1 MAEAEPGSQDLL
13 LRFQFFAAGGDLDV
27 FEGALLVSALV
38 DPSEDLDAARESVAE
53 FASSIRDL
61 VAGGDE
67 PVEAIRQVLFD
78 EEGFGGDQD
87 DYDEPRNSS
96 VARVIAT
103 RRGMPITLSIATVE
117 IARQAGI
124 RLSGIGL
131 PGHFIVG
138 GEDLPQGTY
147 LDPFDGG
154 VMRDRGSVS
163 QRVSAVFGTA
173 LSLPD
178 EIFAP
183 DTERAILSRVLS
195 NLRRSWER
203 REKYAEALEAL
214 RWAEILD
221 PDEVSYRRERGLL
234 FLKSGRTDEALA
246 ALDSYV
252 SASEGEDA
260 EAVQKLISV
269 VRERGLSAGGAELV
283 VLETPQKKIFTLEQ
297 ARVLLPRVKE
307 VTSEAVFRFA
317 RLSEGEETE
326 NERQNVVREWASEI
340 LSLGAEIKGLWL
352 VDFDSGAG
360 YYCWKYPEAAL
371 EYFHGYEEGFSGR
384 LPLQ

>member
-1 MAEAEPGSQDLL
+1 MAEPSPQDLL
-13 LRFQFFAAGGDLDV
+13 LRFQFFAAGEDLDV

-38 DPSEDLDAARESVAE
+38 DPDEDLAAARQSVAG
-53 FASSIRDL
+53 FASRMRDL
-61 VAGGDE
+61 VSGGED
-67 PVEAIRQVLFD
+67 PVDALRRVLFD
-78 EEGFGGDQD
+78 EEGFGGDQES
-87 DYDEPRNSS
+87 YDEPFNSS
-96 VARVIAT
+96 VARVLAT

-117 IARQAGI
+117 IARQAGL
-124 RLSGIGL
+124 RLAGIGL
-131 PGHFIVG
+131 PGHFVVG
-138 GEDLPQGTY
+138 GGDLPPGIY

-154 VMRDRGSVS
+154 ILRDRASVS
-163 QRVSAVFGTA
+163 QRVSAVFGTS

-221 PDEVSYRRERGLL
+221 PEEVSYRRERGLL
-234 FLKSGRTDEALA
+234 LLKSGRTEEALA

-260 EAVQKLISV
+260 DAVQKLIGV
-269 VRERGLSAGGAELV
+269 VRERGLSSGGAELL

-297 ARVLLPRVKE
+297 ARSVLPKVKE
-307 VTSEAVFRFA
+307 LTSKAVFKFA

-326 NERQNVVREWASEI
+326 DERQGVVGEWAREI
-340 LSLGAEIKGLWL
+340 LLLGAEIKGLWL

>member
-1 MAEAEPGSQDLL
+1 MVEAERGSQDLL

-38 DPSEDLDAARESVAE
+38 DPSEDLDAARESVAG
-53 FASSIRDL
+53 FASRIRDL
-61 VAGGDE
+61 VAGGDG

-138 GEDLPQGTY
+138 GQDMPQDTY

-154 VMRDRGSVS
+154 VVRDRGSVA

-252 SASEGEDA
+252 TASEGEDA

-283 VLETPQKKIFTLEQ
+283 VLDTPQKKIFTLEE

-307 VTSEAVFRFA
+307 VTSDAVFKFA

-326 NERQNVVREWASEI
+326 NERQNVVRKWASEI

-360 YYCWKYPEAAL
+360 YYCWKYPEGAL
-371 EYFHGYEEGFSGR
+371 EYFHGYEEGFAGR